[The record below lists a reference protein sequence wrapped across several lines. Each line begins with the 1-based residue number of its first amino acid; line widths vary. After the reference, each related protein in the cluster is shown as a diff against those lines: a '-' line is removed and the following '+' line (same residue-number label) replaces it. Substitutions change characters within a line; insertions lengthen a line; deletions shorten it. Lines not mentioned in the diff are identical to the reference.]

1 MTGHGNYY
9 DVDGR
14 RPLGERW
21 PAADAV
27 AGIGVPVRESVTD
40 GGTVLDIESILDELK
55 SFEGVDLT
63 TAEPATVERFF
74 DAQDRLMDAIDA
86 DLDEDEIPQATHV
99 WWNDQ
104 AEFHCYCD
112 DHYYPIASE
121 QWTGFTEVDDPRAV
135 RQAARERL
143 ESGVPCEKCHS
154 EALYK
159 RRDELLE
166 ERGLA

>member
-1 MTGHGNYY
+1 MTVT
-9 DVDGR
+9 DQDDE
-14 RPLGERW
+14 L
-21 PAADAV
+21 
-27 AGIGVPVRESVTD
+27 ITD
-40 GGTVLDIESILDELK
+40 GGSVRTDSDDELDIESILDELK

-63 TAEPATVERFF
+63 TAEPAIVERFF

-112 DHYYPIASE
+112 DHYHPIASE